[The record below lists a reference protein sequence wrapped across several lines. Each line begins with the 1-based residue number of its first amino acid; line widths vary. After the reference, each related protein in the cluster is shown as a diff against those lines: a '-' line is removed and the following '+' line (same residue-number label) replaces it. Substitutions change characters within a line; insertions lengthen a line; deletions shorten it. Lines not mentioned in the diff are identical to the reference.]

1 MLTHNH
7 NHNNNKTNLSP
18 WVDILGMT
26 TAIRAPQ
33 FKHRL
38 GKDDLLGHKL
48 LGLKPTAKNLPTKEQ
63 NHMDESVTFD

>member
-7 NHNNNKTNLSP
+7 NHNNKTNLSP

-33 FKHRL
+33 FKPFRERRPV
-38 GKDDLLGHKL
+38 GDKL
-48 LGLKPTAKNLPTKEQ
+48 LGMKPTAKNLSTKEQ
-63 NHMDESVTFD
+63 NQMDESVTFD